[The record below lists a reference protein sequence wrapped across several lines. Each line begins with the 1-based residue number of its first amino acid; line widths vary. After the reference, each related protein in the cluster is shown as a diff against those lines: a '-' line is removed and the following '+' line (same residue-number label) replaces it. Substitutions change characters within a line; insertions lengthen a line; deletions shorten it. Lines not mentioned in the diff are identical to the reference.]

1 MEKLTRFLDLPKEIV
16 YNLPKV
22 TLIGNMQVLLENH
35 RGIIEY
41 SAEKVRIAINS
52 GEMEIT
58 GEGLFIRNINRDEI
72 SLDGDISAIK
82 FYR

>member
-1 MEKLTRFLDLPKEIV
+1 MEKLARFLDLPKEIV

>member
-1 MEKLTRFLDLPKEIV
+1 VEKLTRFLDLPKEIV